1 MIKRLDMLYKGESG
15 RVRAV
20 NTEGG
25 MRRRFM
31 DMGIT
36 AGTRIECVGVS
47 PLGDPK
53 AFLVKNT
60 VIALRCDD
68 SSKISVITRH

>member
-1 MIKRLDMLYKGESG
+1 MIKRLDMLHKGESG

-53 AFLVKNT
+53 AFSVRGAVVAIRKE
-60 VIALRCDD
+60 D
-68 SSKISVITRH
+68 SAGIDIEV

>member
-53 AFLVKNT
+53 AFSVRGAVVAIRKE
-60 VIALRCDD
+60 D
-68 SSKISVITRH
+68 SAGIDIEV

>member
-53 AFLVKNT
+53 AFCVRGAVVAIRKE
-60 VIALRCDD
+60 D
-68 SSKISVITRH
+68 SAGIDIEV